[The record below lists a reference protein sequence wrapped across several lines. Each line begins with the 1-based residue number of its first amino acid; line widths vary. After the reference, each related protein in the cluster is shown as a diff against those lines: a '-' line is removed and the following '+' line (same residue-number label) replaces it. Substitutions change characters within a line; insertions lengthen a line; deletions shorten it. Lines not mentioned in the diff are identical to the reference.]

1 MNNQEMTV
9 SDLLWLI
16 AYYGSA
22 AVVAYGVMQ
31 FLT

>member
-1 MNNQEMTV
+1 MSNPEMTV
-9 SDLLWLI
+9 RELLWLI

-22 AVVAYGVMQ
+22 AAVVYGVMQ